1 MPKKRTEPLVSREE
15 LEKLIDAIKALE
27 PYREFLKSRWIG
39 MIIWWDSRSTE
50 ARWKY
55 FLLRAVVVTGGVMI
69 PVLSA
74 FGLHLGWERYFSL
87 AISCVGAVVAGC
99 AAWEG
104 VANYGEIWRE
114 KRRAGELLKVEGW
127 QFLQLCGKYQD
138 AGDYQKAY
146 PRFAAEVE
154 SMIAKEVG
162 EYLGAFDSSLAQV
175 KQQASAIADTIAEE
189 VKKQIATPPRTSV

>member
-1 MPKKRTEPLVSREE
+1 MPRKRQDLLVSREE
-15 LEKLIDAIKALE
+15 LEKVVDGIEALK
-27 PYREFLKSRWIG
+27 PYHEFLKRRWIG
-39 MIIWWDSRSTE
+39 MVMWWHARSVE

-55 FLLRAVVVTGGVMI
+55 FLLRGVVVVGGVLI

-74 FGLHLGWERYFSL
+74 FGLHAGWEHSFAL

-104 VANYGEIWRE
+104 VANYGETWRE
-114 KRRAGELLKVEGW
+114 KRRAAELLKVEGW
-127 QFLQLCGKYQD
+127 QFFQLCGKYRD
-138 AGDYQKAY
+138 DNRNRDDKSY

-162 EYLGAFDSSLAQV
+162 EYLSVFDASLD
-175 KQQASAIADTIAEE
+175 QAKRQATEIADAIVAE
-189 VKKQIATPPRTSV
+189 VKKQLAVPRP

>member
-1 MPKKRTEPLVSREE
+1 MPAKRSEPLVSRAE
-15 LEKLIDAIKALE
+15 LEKVVDGIKELE

-39 MIIWWDSRSTE
+39 MVVWWDARSTE

-55 FLLRAVVVTGGVMI
+55 FLLRAAVVVGGVLI

-74 FGLHLGWERYFSL
+74 FGMYTGWEGHFAL
-87 AISCVGAVVAGC
+87 AISSVGAVVAAC

-114 KRRAGELLKVEGW
+114 KRRAAELLKVEGW
-127 QFLQLCGKYQD
+127 QFLQRCGKYQD
-138 AGDYQKAY
+138 AASYDQAY

-154 SMIAKEVG
+154 TIIAKEVG
-162 EYLGAFDSSLAQV
+162 EYLGVFESSLTQA
-175 KQQASAIADTIAEE
+175 KQQASAIADKIVEQ
-189 VKKQIATPPRTSV
+189 VKKEIGTVQK